1 MKQSLITSFV
11 RLFGRV
17 PEVVSQAPGRI
28 EFIGNHT
35 DYNGGVVMGVAL
47 DKTVMVALAKRTDRK
62 LIFASAK
69 SGEKIAVELDDLKK
83 QEREYNWVN
92 YPLGVFKYLI
102 EAGLKADCGFD
113 MLDCSN
119 LPAGAGLSSSAAIEL
134 ASAFAM
140 AKLYDFQ
147 ADLKTLVRIGRKCE
161 NHFVG
166 MPCGILD
173 QGVSG
178 FGKKDGIVFI
188 DCLTEDFSTYPL
200 PSSCKFWLFNSTKK
214 HALVDGL
221 YAERHS
227 ECMQASKVLSE
238 GGESRPLRSFNI
250 DDLDSVKDKLDDVVY
265 RRAKHVIEENSR
277 VMKAKELLLAGD
289 ISGVGKLLN
298 ASHES
303 SRKLFENSCEELD
316 FLVDTVSTMKG
327 VYGARLSGGGFGG
340 AVMALTDE
348 SFSQEDADKVSEI
361 YEQKFGKKPMV
372 FTCASGDGAKVI

>member
-178 FGKKDGIVFI
+178 FGKKNGIVFI

-200 PSSCKFWLFNSTKK
+200 PSNCKFWLFNSTKK

-250 DDLDSVKDKLDDVVY
+250 DDLESVKDKLDDVVY

>member
-69 SGEKIAVELDDLKK
+69 SGEKIAVDLDDLKK

-200 PSSCKFWLFNSTKK
+200 PSNCKFWLFNSTKK

-238 GGESRPLRSFNI
+238 GGESRPLRSFNV
-250 DDLDSVKDKLDDVVY
+250 DDLEAVKDKLSDVVY
-265 RRAKHVIEENSR
+265 RRAKHVIEENDR

>member
-69 SGEKIAVELDDLKK
+69 SGEKIAVDLDDLKK

-200 PSSCKFWLFNSTKK
+200 PSNCKFWLFNSTKK

-227 ECMQASKVLSE
+227 ECMQASKILSE
-238 GGESRPLRSFNI
+238 GGESRPLRSFNV
-250 DDLDSVKDKLDDVVY
+250 DDLEAVKDKLSDVVY
-265 RRAKHVIEENSR
+265 RRAKHVIEENDR

>member
-1 MKQSLITSFV
+1 MKQSLTTSFV
-11 RLFGRV
+11 RLFGRL
-17 PEVVSQAPGRI
+17 PEAIAQAPGRI

-47 DKTVMVALAKRTDRK
+47 DKTVMVALAKRSDRK
-62 LIFASAK
+62 LVFASAK

-92 YPLGVFKYLI
+92 YPLGVFKYLL
-102 EAGLKADCGFD
+102 EAGLQADCGFD

-140 AKLYDFQ
+140 AELYDFK
-147 ADLKTLVRIGRKCE
+147 AELKTLVRIGRKCE

-178 FGKKDGIVFI
+178 FGKQDGIVFI
-188 DCLTEDFSTYPL
+188 DCLTEEFSTYPL
-200 PSSCKFWLFNSTKK
+200 PSNCKFWLFNSTKK

-221 YAERHS
+221 YAERHA
-227 ECMQASKVLSE
+227 ECMQAAKVLSE
-238 GGESRPLRSFNI
+238 GGEDRPLRSFTMA
-250 DDLDSVKDKLDDVVY
+250 DLDAVKEKLSDVVY
-265 RRAKHVIEENSR
+265 RRAKHVIEENDR
-277 VMKAKELLLAGD
+277 VMKAKEYLLAGD
-289 ISGVGKLLN
+289 IDAVGKLLN

-303 SRKLFENSCEELD
+303 SRKQFENSCEELD

-361 YEQKFGKKPMV
+361 YEAKFGKKPMV

>member
-200 PSSCKFWLFNSTKK
+200 PSNCKFWLFNSTKK

-250 DDLDSVKDKLDDVVY
+250 DDLESVKDKLDDVVY
-265 RRAKHVIEENSR
+265 RRAKHVIEENDR

>member
-1 MKQSLITSFV
+1 M

-200 PSSCKFWLFNSTKK
+200 PSNCKFWLFNSTKK

-227 ECMQASKVLSE
+227 ECMQASKILSE

-250 DDLDSVKDKLDDVVY
+250 DDLESVKDKLDDVVY

>member
-62 LIFASAK
+62 LIFAGAK

-200 PSSCKFWLFNSTKK
+200 PSNCKFWLFNSTKK

-250 DDLDSVKDKLDDVVY
+250 DDLESVKDKLDDVVY

-348 SFSQEDADKVSEI
+348 SFSQEDAELVSEI

>member
-200 PSSCKFWLFNSTKK
+200 PSNCKFWLFNSTKK

-250 DDLDSVKDKLDDVVY
+250 DDLESVKDKLDDVVY

>member
-1 MKQSLITSFV
+1 M

-200 PSSCKFWLFNSTKK
+200 PSNCKFWLFNSTKK

-250 DDLDSVKDKLDDVVY
+250 DDLESVKDKLDDVVY

>member
-1 MKQSLITSFV
+1 MKQSLTTSFV
-11 RLFGRV
+11 RLFGRL
-17 PEVVSQAPGRI
+17 PEVISQAPGRI

-47 DKTVMVALAKRTDRK
+47 DKVVMVALAKRTDRK

-200 PSSCKFWLFNSTKK
+200 PSNCKFWLFNSTKK

-221 YAERHS
+221 YAARHD
-227 ECMQASKVLSE
+227 ECMEAAKVLSE
-238 GGESRPLRSFNI
+238 GGESRPLRSFNV
-250 DDLDSVKDKLDDVVY
+250 DDLEAVKSKLTDVVY
-265 RRAKHVIEENSR
+265 RRAKHVIEENDR

-289 ISGVGKLLN
+289 ICGVGKLLN

>member
-1 MKQSLITSFV
+1 M

-200 PSSCKFWLFNSTKK
+200 PSNCKFWLFNSTKK

-250 DDLDSVKDKLDDVVY
+250 DDLESVKDKLDDVVY
-265 RRAKHVIEENSR
+265 RRAKHVIEENDR

>member
-62 LIFASAK
+62 LIFAGAK

-200 PSSCKFWLFNSTKK
+200 PSNCKFWLFNSTKK

-250 DDLDSVKDKLDDVVY
+250 DDLESVKDKLDDVVY

>member
-69 SGEKIAVELDDLKK
+69 SGEKIAVDLDDLKK

-200 PSSCKFWLFNSTKK
+200 PSNCKFWLFNSTKK

-238 GGESRPLRSFNI
+238 GGESRPLRSFNVN
-250 DDLDSVKDKLDDVVY
+250 DLEAVKDKLSDVVY

>member
-1 MKQSLITSFV
+1 M

-200 PSSCKFWLFNSTKK
+200 PSNCKFWLFNSTKK

-250 DDLDSVKDKLDDVVY
+250 DDLESVKDKLDDVVY

-348 SFSQEDADKVSEI
+348 SFSQEDAELVSEI

>member
-1 MKQSLITSFV
+1 MKQSLTTSFV
-11 RLFGRV
+11 RLFGRL
-17 PEVVSQAPGRI
+17 PEAIAQAPGRI

-47 DKTVMVALAKRTDRK
+47 DKTVMVALAKRNDRR
-62 LIFASAK
+62 LVFASAK
-69 SGEKIAVELDDLKK
+69 SGEKIAVDLDNIQK

-92 YPLGVFKYLI
+92 YPLGVFKYLL

-140 AKLYDFQ
+140 SKLYDFK

-178 FGKKDGIVFI
+178 FGKENGIVFI

-200 PSSCKFWLFNSTKK
+200 PSNCKFWLFNSTKK

-221 YAERHS
+221 YAERHA
-227 ECMQASKVLSE
+227 ECMQGAKVLSE
-238 GGESRPLRSFNI
+238 GGQDRPLRAFTTS
-250 DDLDSVKDKLDDVVY
+250 DLEAVKDKLSDVVY
-265 RRAKHVIEENSR
+265 RRAKHVIEENDR
-277 VMKAKELLLAGD
+277 VMKAKEYLLSGD
-289 ISGVGKLLN
+289 ICSVGKLLN

-361 YEQKFGKKPMV
+361 YEKRFGKKPMV

>member
-69 SGEKIAVELDDLKK
+69 SGEKIAVDLDDLKK

-200 PSSCKFWLFNSTKK
+200 PSNCKFWLFNSTKK

-227 ECMQASKVLSE
+227 ECMQASKVLSK
-238 GGESRPLRSFNI
+238 GGESRPLRSFNV
-250 DDLDSVKDKLDDVVY
+250 DDLEAVKDKLSDVVY